1 FSVIQSLSLICLQR
15 GFITDYLLERL
26 NALKDLNNLSDE
38 EINVYENDKITLKN
52 ILEKNEFTIDID
64 IAFKARIDMLL
75 E

>member
-1 FSVIQSLSLICLQR
+1 
-15 GFITDYLLERL
+15 RL
-26 NALKDLNNLSDE
+26 NALKELNNLSDE